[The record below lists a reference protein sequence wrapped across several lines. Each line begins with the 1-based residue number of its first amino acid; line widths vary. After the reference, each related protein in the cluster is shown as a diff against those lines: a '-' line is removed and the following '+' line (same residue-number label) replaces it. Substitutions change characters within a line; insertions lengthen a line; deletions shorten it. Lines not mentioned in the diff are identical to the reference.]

1 MGRRLKNRCGWAGAD
16 EAGRG
21 PLAGPVVAAAVLL
34 PRNFRMGN
42 IDDSKKLTRAQRE
55 KEAERIRKKAIWAV
69 AVCHV
74 DEIDRMNILR
84 ASLFAMGKAVNAL
97 SAELEGVLVD
107 GNMPIADLQIPCETI
122 IDGDATFVSIAAA
135 SILAKVHRDQLM
147 TELAADYPQYGFEKH
162 FGYST
167 PEHFRALDV
176 YGPCDLHRR
185 SFAPIRDRLLQP
197 CLDLDG

>member
-1 MGRRLKNRCGWAGAD
+1 MGKQLKNRPGWAGTD

-34 PRNFRMGN
+34 PPGFRRGC

-55 KEAERIRKKAIWAV
+55 KEAARIKRAARWSV

-84 ASLFAMGKAVNAL
+84 ASLYAMHLAVL
-97 SAELEGVLVD
+97 DLDTEMDGVLVD
-107 GNMPIADLQIPCETI
+107 GTMPAPDLPCVCETV
-122 IDGDATFVSIAAA
+122 IDGDAKYLAIAAA
-135 SILAKVHRDQLM
+135 SILAKVHRDCLM
-147 TELAADYPQYGFEKH
+147 SELAQEYPGYGFEKH

-167 PEHFRALDV
+167 PEHFKALDEF
-176 YGPCDLHRR
+176 GPCALHRR
-185 SFAPIRDRLLQP
+185 SFAPIRERLQP
-197 CLDLDG
+197 CLDLGA